1 MWSILCSALAFPSGN
16 SESWREA
23 MKDQFFA
30 DYLERLEN
38 LQHRLHKAVRELPAE
53 TMDWSPGPAMNP
65 KMNSVAVLL
74 GVI

>member
-1 MWSILCSALAFPSGN
+1 
-16 SESWREA
+16 

-53 TMDWSPGPAMNP
+53 TMDWSPGLAMNP